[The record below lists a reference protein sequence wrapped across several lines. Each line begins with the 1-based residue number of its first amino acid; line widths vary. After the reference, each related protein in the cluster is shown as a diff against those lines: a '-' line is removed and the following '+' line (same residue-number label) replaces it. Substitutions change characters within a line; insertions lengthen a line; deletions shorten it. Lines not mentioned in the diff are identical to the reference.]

1 MGSYMAL
8 QNICPDLILSS
19 LAFRAQ
25 LTADNLANKI
35 GYKNRIHY
43 MEELYLVRPETIM
56 NILSL
61 QDDQHK
67 SIFLIGHNPELTEFA
82 NILIKDNFSKL
93 PTLGILAIN
102 LDINNWNE
110 VTDTQGEIDFFIYPK
125 QFRYYVPKQIR
136 NTLG

>member
-1 MGSYMAL
+1 MAL

>member
-1 MGSYMAL
+1 MAL
-8 QNICPDLILSS
+8 QNVSPDLILSS

-25 LTADNLANKI
+25 LTADTLAKKI

-61 QDDQHK
+61 QDDQHQ
-67 SIFLIGHNPELTEFA
+67 SIFIIGHNPELTEFA

-93 PTLGILAIN
+93 PTLGILAVN
-102 LDINNWNE
+102 LDINSWNE
-110 VTDTQGEIDFFIYPK
+110 VIDTQGEIDFFIYPK
-125 QFRYYVPKQIR
+125 QFKYYLPKQIR
-136 NTLG
+136 TTLG